1 MSSGSRTNTTNNKQQ
16 TNQKTMAEE
25 FKVGEYVYFGGN
37 DRSFKV
43 LNRQGDDLEIL
54 VGHDFSGAQKT
65 RTVNVIRDDVTT
77 ASPLSFGEVKTQ
89 GFRRGTRSHASLVA
103 CRQ

>member
-1 MSSGSRTNTTNNKQQ
+1 
-16 TNQKTMAEE
+16 MAEE

-37 DRSFKV
+37 ERSFKV
-43 LNRQGDDLEIL
+43 QSQQGGNLEI
-54 VGHDFSGAQKT
+54 VIGYDHSGVPRT
-65 RTVNVIRDDVTT
+65 RTVNISRDDVTT

-89 GFRRGTRSHASLVA
+89 GFRRGTRARASRVV